1 MRQIHPGALLLHL
14 LYPNCCGCCQRPIPY
29 SALLCTECADE
40 IERQRVTNDAWLHAA
55 PGRTVPWAGSAAVC
69 TYSGA
74 AKAGILAMKD
84 GSVNFVRYIAP
95 ELAGQV
101 RLLCGDQLPDLVTWV
116 PVTKRRR
123 REQGYAH
130 SERLA
135 GYTAAALG
143 LPVSGKLL
151 IEKAGSLRQHSLPKH
166 LREQYAD
173 RFRHTDV
180 RLDGKTVLL
189 CDDVLTTG
197 STLMRCTQQ
206 LREAGAEQVY
216 TAVIAYRMKES

>member
-1 MRQIHPGALLLHL
+1 MRHIHPGALLLHL
-14 LYPNCCGCCQRPIPY
+14 LYPNRCDCCLRPIPY
-29 SALLCTECADE
+29 RALICTDCAAE
-40 IERQRVTNDAWLHAA
+40 IDSCRVTNDAWIKAA
-55 PGRTVPWAGSAAVC
+55 PGRTAPWAGSAAVC
-69 TYSGA
+69 TYAGA

-84 GSVNFVRYIAP
+84 GGVNFVRYIAP

-101 RLLCGDQLPDLVTWV
+101 RLLCGEQLPDLVTWV

-135 GYTAAALG
+135 KYTAAALG
-143 LPVSGKLL
+143 LPVCGKLL
-151 IEKAGSLRQHSLPKH
+151 TEEAGSLRQHSLPKH

-206 LREAGAEQVY
+206 LCEAGAEKVY
-216 TAVIAYRMKES
+216 AAVIAYRIKES